1 MSEEQQKK
9 LKEVYNR
16 IQENKKTL
24 KELKRSA
31 KDVLDTHQ
39 PYVEL
44 KEDIKAERKKLKA
57 LERELM
63 EANMVDLDKM
73 NDLKIDIKTDKEMVQ
88 DIALTLLMKN
98 EEVEVEDYRKNKYKP
113 ELQVKFKKVND

>member
-31 KDVLDTHQ
+31 KDILDTHQ

-44 KEDIKAERKKLKA
+44 KEEIQAERKKLKA